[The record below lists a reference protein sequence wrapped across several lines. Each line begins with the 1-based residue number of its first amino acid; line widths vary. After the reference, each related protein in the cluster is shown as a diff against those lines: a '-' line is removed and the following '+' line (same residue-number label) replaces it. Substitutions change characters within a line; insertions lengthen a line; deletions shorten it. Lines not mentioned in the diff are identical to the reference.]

1 MPTLRLTH
9 IQFTQLQ
16 PMTWCATAQVREISY
31 FRHQDWWDKSLRQ
44 PTGNASYINSTYI
57 NTDTWDKCS
66 WQYHLPSANL
76 SVGDIARTQRQ
87 RQRQGVRL
95 LLQQLLDHLALSDTL
110 DESNFPYRL
119 AKAGHYVCFSHTGN
133 KNNSKLNE
141 NTNQTI
147 NVPLS
152 STVAVV
158 ISPHR
163 PIGVDVENN
172 NVAWHVAKRFYS
184 DSEIAI
190 LQSLPMTQ
198 RDIIAKLL
206 WQIKESFIK
215 IYQYTLAQGLG
226 IDYAYLIND
235 LIVAMEKQPSLTVIT
250 DHKLSYQIAVLSTQQ
265 NDCCFLSR
273 Q

>member
-1 MPTLRLTH
+1 MRKTAVRSCLIKSRKVDQNQVSLITKKAQRYYIAGLFTYYQTKFLLTDITHNATLRLTH

-16 PMTWCATAQVREISY
+16 PMTWCATAHVREISY
-31 FRHQDWWDKSLRQ
+31 FRHQDWYKSLRQ

-119 AKAGHYVCFSHTGN
+119 AKARYYVCFSHTGN
-133 KNNSKLNE
+133 KSNSKLNE

-152 STVAVV
+152 STVA
-158 ISPHR
+158 
-163 PIGVDVENN
+163 
-172 NVAWHVAKRFYS
+172 W
-184 DSEIAI
+184 
-190 LQSLPMTQ
+190 
-198 RDIIAKLL
+198 
-206 WQIKESFIK
+206 
-215 IYQYTLAQGLG
+215 
-226 IDYAYLIND
+226 
-235 LIVAMEKQPSLTVIT
+235 
-250 DHKLSYQIAVLSTQQ
+250 
-265 NDCCFLSR
+265 
-273 Q
+273 